1 MASSPEDL
9 VLVTGE
15 DESAARPLRA
25 GRWEHFESP
34 LLTISEPK
42 PKNKGRWSV
51 VILFRDGGQKLG
63 PM

>member
-1 MASSPEDL
+1 MTLFPEDL
-9 VLVTGE
+9 ILVTDE
-15 DESAARPLRA
+15 DGSATRSLCA
-25 GRWEHFESP
+25 GRWEHFGSP

-42 PKNKGRWSV
+42 LKNKGRWSV